1 MRKLTSWLI
10 FSAVPFLITGCS
22 LMPEEEALKTP
33 PVIHSYEIENYKQS
47 TVMRGDLALNMIVD
61 CTYMAAKQEELSFDL
76 GGEYIDHIYVSQGEQ
91 VCAGDL
97 LAELRYDNLKEE
109 ISEKEHQLNVLK
121 VRKEHI
127 LENQE
132 LELRRQELMQENGD
146 DSLTEKTAV
155 QTYEKQLQEV
165 EDSLYIEQMR
175 LNELKQDLL
184 QRQIYAGMD
193 GTVLYVKNVEDG
205 TSSVQGEKFVTVADI
220 STNVFTV
227 KGEEAQYFPTGMQET
242 VVYKNK
248 EYDVTV
254 VDGSELGLTET
265 EQKEEPVA
273 YLCLEQPDPE
283 LEDGKRGQVEV
294 TLEQRSDVLYVVK
307 EAVKTANGEQLVY
320 KLDEKGLR
328 TMQQVVTGLET
339 DKYIEIISGLDEGDL
354 VIVE

>member
-22 LMPEEEALKTP
+22 LMPEEEVLKTP

-76 GGEYIDHIYVSQGEQ
+76 GGEYIDRIYVSQGQQ

-109 ISEKEHQLNVLK
+109 ISEKEHQLQVLNVQ
-121 VRKEHI
+121 KEHI

-132 LELRRQELMQENGD
+132 LEFRRQELMLEEAEVLLEQ
-146 DSLTEKTAV
+146 TAV

-165 EDSLYIEQMR
+165 EDSLYIEQIR
-175 LNELKQDLL
+175 LDELKQDLL

-205 TSSVQGEKFVTVADI
+205 ACSVQGEKFVTVADI
-220 STNVFTV
+220 STNAFIV

-242 VVYKNK
+242 VMYKNK

-254 VDGSELGLTET
+254 VDGSELGLAET
-265 EQKEEPVA
+265 DQKEDFAA

-307 EAVKTANGEQLVY
+307 EAVKTANGEHLVY

>member
-1 MRKLTSWLI
+1 MRKLISWLI
-10 FSAVPFLITGCS
+10 VSAVPFLLSGCG

-33 PVIHSYEIENYKQS
+33 PVIHSYEAEHYEQAA
-47 TVMRGDLALNMIVD
+47 VMRGNLALNIVVD
-61 CTYMAAKQEELSFDL
+61 CTYMAAKQEELSFAL
-76 GGEYIDHIYVSQGEQ
+76 GGEYIDHVYVSEGQQ
-91 VCAGDL
+91 VYAGDL

-109 ISEKEHQLNVLK
+109 IAEKEHNLK
-121 VRKEHI
+121 VLQVQKEHI
-127 LENQE
+127 LENKA
-132 LELRRQELMQENGD
+132 LELRRQELLLEEGD
-146 DSLTEKTAV
+146 ESLMEQPAV
-155 QTYEKQLQEV
+155 QSYEKQLQET
-165 EDSLYIEQMR
+165 EDALYIEQIR

-193 GTVLYVKNVEDG
+193 GTVLYVKNTEDG
-205 TSSVQGEKFVTVADI
+205 ACSVQGEKFVTVADI

-227 KGEEAQYFPTGMQET
+227 KGEDAQYFPTGMQET

-254 VDGSELGLTET
+254 VDGSELGLTEK
-265 EQKEEPVA
+265 EQKEESAA

-294 TLEQRSDVLYVVK
+294 TLEQRDDVLYVVK
-307 EAVKTANGEQLVY
+307 DAVKTANGEQLVY

-339 DKYIEIISGLDEGDL
+339 DKYIEIISGLEEGEL
-354 VIVE
+354 VIIE